1 MNQAYIAGQS
11 GEPVGN
17 PPGEPPSAYP
27 GGQRHWRL
35 DEIDFGAI
43 RREEIKDD
51 EALFYLVI
59 SASFVEILADLYTT
73 NLGRRYAD
81 DALAS
86 AWLNQQWRSEE
97 IQHGD
102 ALRAYALAAWPE
114 FDWDRAY
121 AGFAEEYGAMCT
133 MEQLEHYRGLE
144 MAARC
149 VVEIGTATLYNGVER
164 STREPVLRDLAGR
177 IKRDEVRHYKQFQK
191 LFRQYRESE
200 GLGFWAITI
209 AVFKRVAE
217 ARGED
222 SNIAFKHAYLGRH
235 PGAGAAEIDRAW
247 DKFNRSLGPWAKSH
261 YPYRMAVSML
271 LALLPMPSL
280 LRRGLKWPLL
290 GVARLMMFG

>member
-1 MNQAYIAGQS
+1 MNPANPREEFADPTAAAQPAS
-11 GEPVGN
+11 G
-17 PPGEPPSAYP
+17 Y
-27 GGQRHWRL
+27 RHWRL
-35 DEIDFGAI
+35 DDIDYAGV
-43 RREEIKDD
+43 RRELIAAD
-51 EALFYLVI
+51 ENLFYLVI

-73 NLGRRYAD
+73 NLGRRYSD
-81 DALAS
+81 DPAAS
-86 AWLNQQWRSEE
+86 AWLSEKWRSEE

-102 ALRAYALAAWPE
+102 ALKAYARAAWPG
-114 FDWDRAY
+114 FDWEKAY

-149 VVEIGTATLYNGVER
+149 VVEIGTATLYAAIES
-164 STREPVLRDLAGR
+164 STREPVLQDLARR
-177 IKRDEVRHYKQFQK
+177 IKQDEVRHYKQFQK
-191 LFRQYRESE
+191 IYRQYRASE
-200 GLGFWAITI
+200 GLGLWSITR

-235 PGAGAAEIDRAW
+235 PGATAEEIARAW
-247 DKFNRSLGPWAKSH
+247 GEFNRSLGPWGRSY

-271 LALLPMPSL
+271 LALLPMPEF
-280 LRRGLKWPLL
+280 LRRGMRPPLI